1 MTNLLAQIHEAGHLV
16 LSKRRDVRQNLAN
29 RNTLKPTDLSNL
41 NLLATERSKRDICAI
56 LNK

>member
-16 LSKRRDVRQNLAN
+16 LSSDIRQNLAN

-56 LNK
+56 LDK